1 MRISL
6 IAAVAENG
14 VIGREGGLPWRIPED
29 LKFFKATTLGKPV
42 IMGRKTYQS
51 IGKPLPGRLNIV
63 LTRDRAW
70 HAAGV
75 TVAHDLETAL
85 RIAQDTGADEA
96 MIIGGADIYEMALP
110 LAHRIYLTRIAR
122 EFDGDAQFPF
132 LDPAEWT
139 QIARSGKTAGD
150 VPFDYEFLTLA
161 RRDDER

>member
-42 IMGRKTYQS
+42 IMGRKTYVS

-63 LTRDRAW
+63 LTRDRTW
-70 HAAGV
+70 HAPGIS
-75 TVAHDLETAL
+75 TAHDLDDAL
-85 RIAQDTGADEA
+85 RIAQDSGADEA

-110 LAHRIYLTRIAR
+110 QADRIYLTRIER
-122 EFDGDAQFPF
+122 EFEGDALFPF
-132 LDPAEWT
+132 FDPEEWIET
-139 QIARSGKTAGD
+139 ARIEKTAGD
-150 VPFDYEFLTLA
+150 VPFDYSFLTLE
-161 RRDDER
+161 RRG

>member
-75 TVAHDLETAL
+75 SVTHELDAAL
-85 RIAQDTGADEA
+85 RLAKNSGADEA
-96 MIIGGADIYEMALP
+96 MIIGGAAVYEAALP
-110 LAHRIYLTRIAR
+110 VAERIYLTQVHR
-122 EFDGDAQFPF
+122 EFDGDTMFP
-132 LDPAEWT
+132 LIDPQQWVET
-139 QIARSGKTAGD
+139 GRRDKSAGSD
-150 VPFDYEFLTLA
+150 APFDYTFITL
-161 RRDDER
+161 ERLG

>member
-51 IGKPLPGRLNIV
+51 IGKPLPGRLNII
-63 LTRDRAW
+63 LTRDPAW

-75 TVAHDLETAL
+75 SVAHDLETAL

-110 LAHRIYLTRIAR
+110 RAGRIYLTRIER
-122 EFDGDAQFPF
+122 EFEGDAMFPL
-132 LDPAEWT
+132 LDPNEWVET
-139 QIARSGKTAGD
+139 ARHAKTTED
-150 VPFDYEFLTLA
+150 VPFEYNFLTLE
-161 RRDDER
+161 RRK

>member
-42 IMGRKTYQS
+42 IMGRKTYIS

-63 LTRDRAW
+63 LTRDRTW
-70 HAAGV
+70 HAQGV
-75 TVAHDLETAL
+75 STTHDLDRAL
-85 RIAQDTGADEA
+85 RIAQDSGADEA

-110 LAHRIYLTRIAR
+110 MADRIYLTRIER
-122 EFDGDAQFPF
+122 EFEGDALFPS
-132 LDPAEWT
+132 LDPQDWKEV
-139 QIARSGKTAGD
+139 ARAAKTAGD
-150 VPFDYEFLTLA
+150 VPFDYCFVTLE
-161 RRDDER
+161 RRVN

>member
-42 IMGRKTYQS
+42 IMGRKTYES

-63 LTRDRAW
+63 LTRDRVW
-70 HAAGV
+70 HAPGV
-75 TVAHDLETAL
+75 TVAHDLDAAL
-85 RIAQDTGADEA
+85 RIAQDSGSDEA

-110 LAHRIYLTRIAR
+110 VANRIYLTRIQR
-122 EFDGDAQFPF
+122 EFEGDALFPF
-132 LDPAEWT
+132 FDPSEWT
-139 QIARSGKTAGD
+139 EIARTEKTAGD
-150 VPFDYEFLTLA
+150 VPFDYSFVTLE
-161 RRDDER
+161 RRG

>member
-29 LKFFKATTLGKPV
+29 LKFFKVTTLGKPI

-51 IGKPLPGRLNIV
+51 IGKPLPGRVNIV
-63 LTRDRAW
+63 MTRDRVW

-75 TVAHDLETAL
+75 SVVHDLEAAL
-85 RIAQDTGADEA
+85 RMAQETGADEA

-110 LAHRIYLTRIAR
+110 RADRIYLTRIER
-122 EFDGDAQFPF
+122 EFDGDAMFPM
-132 LDPAEWT
+132 LDPIEWT
-139 QIARSGKTAGD
+139 ETARTGKTAQD
-150 VPFDYEFLTLA
+150 VPFDYSFVIL
-161 RRDDER
+161 ERQG